1 MIEVE
6 NLSKRYGEKLVAG
19 GLDFVVQPGVVTG
32 FLGPN
37 GVGKTTAMRIVM
49 GIEPP
54 DAGAARWGGR
64 PLTHAD
70 RLVFRHMPEQWGLY
84 PTMRRRSFAQAEGRG
99 IGLIDPATWRRRV
112 TVARA
117 GGAEQL
123 ATLDGGRGGSA
134 IHTSEGR
141 AHRWEKTAQGNH
153 WTIRDQHVTL
163 LVISATATPVRSL
176 RMPGTGRQAGQSRP
190 LRPPLASRA
199 DLRPAPLAQVA
210 SPAGPRLCPAIGAA
224 S

>member
-6 NLSKRYGEKLVAG
+6 NLSKWYGDSLAVD
-19 GLDFVVQPGVVTG
+19 GLDFVVRLGIVIG

-37 GVGKTTAMRIVM
+37 GAGKTMAMRIVM

-99 IGLIDPATWRRRV
+99 IGLIDSATRRRRA

-123 ATLDGGRGGSA
+123 ATLGGGRGGSA
-134 IHTSEGR
+134 IYTSKGS
-141 AHRWEKTAQGNH
+141 ALRWEKTARGNH

-163 LVISATATPVRSL
+163 LVISATATPVRSPG
-176 RMPGTGRQAGQSRP
+176 MPGTARQAGQSRP

-199 DLRPAPLAQVA
+199 DPRPAPLAQVA
-210 SPAGPRLCPAIGAA
+210 LPAGPRLCPAIGAA